1 MPILRI
7 KILKIISKCLIFLIL
22 IGVSKSSLTSQ
33 NLHEIGFGNISS
45 LGMSFGSITNGIEP
59 FGFNGTQNM
68 LSNQGLD
75 EDVHILS
82 SDIHSTTEV
91 ENAKH
96 RFEARMYKCVEKLK
110 AATSVEDS
118 TNLLSTMSELVKK
131 AWAIPSHGHDLG
143 ISLCNILRAQGGLKI
158 IVDNCNSENADVQFC
173 SAELLEQCL
182 STENR
187 TYVVENGL
195 ERVVRVA
202 VTCSNKSQDSRYS
215 RVGTG
220 ILEHLFKHSEPT
232 CSDVIRLGGLKAIVY
247 KCRSFDVET
256 LRHCATALA
265 NLSLY
270 GGHENQ
276 EAMIRQ
282 KVPVWL
288 FTLALNNDDNIK
300 YYACLA
306 ISALV
311 ANKEIEAAVI
321 ESGTLNLV
329 EPFVTNHSP
338 EEFAKSHVGHV
349 HGQSKNWLQRL
360 VNVLESKREE
370 ARSLAAFH
378 FAMEAG
384 IKKRQGNTQVKYF

>member
-1 MPILRI
+1 M
-7 KILKIISKCLIFLIL
+7 
-22 IGVSKSSLTSQ
+22 
-33 NLHEIGFGNISS
+33 SS
-45 LGMSFGSITNGIEP
+45 LGMSFAGMTNGIEP
-59 FGFNGTQNM
+59 FGFNGTQQM
-68 LSNQGLD
+68 LNNQGLE

-82 SDIHSTTEV
+82 SDIHPTSEV
-91 ENAKH
+91 ESAKH

-110 AATSVEDS
+110 TASSVEES
-118 TNLLSTMSELVKK
+118 TTLLSTMSELMKK

-143 ISLCNILRAQGGLKI
+143 ASLCNILRIQGGLKI
-158 IVDNCNSENADVQFC
+158 VVDNCSSENADVQFC

-195 ERVVRVA
+195 EKVVRVA
-202 VTCSNKSQDSRYS
+202 VSCSNKTTEKYS

-220 ILEHLFKHSEPT
+220 ILEHLFKHSETT
-232 CSDVIRLGGLKAIVY
+232 CSDVIRLGGLKAVLY
-247 KCRSFDVET
+247 KCRSFDIET

-276 EAMIRQ
+276 EAMIRH

-288 FTLALNNDDNIK
+288 FTLAFNNDDNIK

-306 ISALV
+306 ISSLV

-321 ESGTLNLV
+321 QSGTLDLV

-338 EEFAKSHVGHV
+338 DEFAKSHIGHV

-384 IKKRQGNTQVKYF
+384 IKKRQGNTQVKYCFLMVFVIHKLLKKFSPY